1 MEQIAELSDLINYRN
16 YVDDN
21 EDVLFFAD
29 FRIVNKRWNTD
40 QSYSDPFWNAMVRVV
55 DMDGDGA
62 NILRHTKGG
71 DLETTTNISYV
82 PLINSIAHIIEAT
95 VELL

>member
-1 MEQIAELSDLINYRN
+1 
-16 YVDDN
+16 
-21 EDVLFFAD
+21 
-29 FRIVNKRWNTD
+29 
-40 QSYSDPFWNAMVRVV
+40 MVRVV

-82 PLINSIAHIIEAT
+82 PLINSIAYIIEAT